1 MSDGAL
7 HVMPTLTG
15 AEYGEDF
22 LYSGCLDLHTE
33 DPAHPCNIWWGQVI
47 YPPLQC
53 DNIPPAP
60 PEYVQDRNCG
70 ECAGADIL
78 KPVQLARLHT
88 RDIFSFRCRVS
99 VHVSTLHVS
108 RFGRVEWRARL
119 PLADWIRPALWL
131 MPERDTYGGK

>member
-1 MSDGAL
+1 M
-7 HVMPTLTG
+7 
-15 AEYGEDF
+15 
-22 LYSGCLDLHTE
+22 
-33 DPAHPCNIWWGQVI
+33 
-47 YPPLQC
+47 
-53 DNIPPAP
+53 
-60 PEYVQDRNCG
+60 QDRNCG

-99 VHVSTLHVS
+99 VHVSAPHVSTLHVS

-131 MPERDTYGGK
+131 MPERDTYGGKE

>member
-70 ECAGADIL
+70 ECAGADIV

-99 VHVSTLHVS
+99 VHVSALHVS
-108 RFGRVEWRARL
+108 TILYTSQL
-119 PLADWIRPALWL
+119 P
-131 MPERDTYGGK
+131 